1 MTICKAVDFLPVVR
15 DVVVGG
21 DGLPPLD
28 PTVAAAPRPLPLL
41 LVALT
46 AIAAVPQVHGA
57 PGDGVGGPRLAPSA
71 RHPAVCVIPSVAMFC
86 LVFFQS
92 LTTNWAAQ

>member
-28 PTVAAAPRPLPLL
+28 PTAAAPRSFPVVGS
-41 LVALT
+41 LVKFGEFHMVNLSR
-46 AIAAVPQVHGA
+46 IELQ
-57 PGDGVGGPRLAPSA
+57 
-71 RHPAVCVIPSVAMFC
+71 I
-86 LVFFQS
+86 
-92 LTTNWAAQ
+92 

>member
-1 MTICKAVDFLPVVR
+1 MTICKAVDFPVVR

-57 PGDGVGGPRLAPSA
+57 PGDGVGGPRLAPLREIMFDWKKGPTLLIVHSGASA
-71 RHPAVCVIPSVAMFC
+71 
-86 LVFFQS
+86 QS
-92 LTTNWAAQ
+92 